1 MTPSHID
8 TQTELVV
15 RGTFKKRD
23 IPKTLESMYS
33 FNPVRAKWQIIHPT
47 YYPALS
53 FFAQTWVS
61 IPWPFASDWECIS
74 SPQSSRVL
82 LLNCHAGKDPQN
94 CSVYLKW
101 PKDHQVG
108 ELLYY
113 MHWKLFCF
121 VIFHPST
128 ILIYNNNL
136 LSFYYVPGTVLR
148 YLHDFE
154 YNLHINPT

>member
-1 MTPSHID
+1 MTTSHNEKVEGAPGETCIPSQDQDFCSDVSYFLHQNLHI
-8 TQTELVV
+8 
-15 RGTFKKRD
+15 
-23 IPKTLESMYS
+23 
-33 FNPVRAKWQIIHPT
+33 
-47 YYPALS
+47 LS
-53 FFAQTWVS
+53 SFAQTWVS

-101 PKDHQVG
+101 PTDRQAG

-113 MHWKLFCF
+113 MHWKLFRF
-121 VIFHPST
+121 VISHPST

-154 YNLHINPT
+154 FNPHINPT